1 MSLKKRTERAAEF
14 KKKVAIEAIKER
26 KTINEI
32 AALFEIHPRLVSK
45 WKKEFLDNAQS
56 IFEFKNNNQKLIK
69 EQRYKEAKLHEK
81 IGQLTIELDWLKKKI
96 GIEQ

>member
-1 MSLKKRTERAAEF
+1 MSMKKRIERASEF
-14 KKKVAIEAIKER
+14 KKKVVLEAIKER

-32 AALFEIHPRLVSK
+32 ASLFEIHPRLVSR

-56 IFEFKNNNQKLIK
+56 IFETKSNQKSLK
-69 EQRYKEAKLHEK
+69 EQQTKEAKLHEK

-96 GIEQ
+96 GVE